1 MMEPMADQRGAAGA
15 YRRQQGLIKSTG
27 DGDSRDDGAPASHR
41 QDRSRQPGGRDTA
54 SRDTA
59 SRGADRAPATGPA
72 IPPGKSLRTVAQFL
86 TLIGRQQAAAVLRNL
101 PRDQADRIIDTMSRL
116 DPISPTEAR
125 RILGTFGALR
135 GEVSHEVA
143 GGPDTA
149 REILV
154 RAFGPQEGER
164 RFYELLPDQ
173 RPRRF
178 SFLDDADGR
187 QLSMVLRNESVATL
201 AIVAANVSQ
210 ETAARL
216 VQALPE
222 ESRTAVIRRVAQ
234 IGSVDGTV
242 LDAVEQTLRKR
253 MESIE
258 RPAEDEVDG
267 EERLAGILRYLDLS
281 TSDTILEQLT
291 ASAPEAAD
299 HIRQQMTT
307 LDDVLNLR
315 DRDLQEVL
323 KRVDDVDLAVV
334 LKGKSSAIEE
344 RIMAGMS
351 QRRGEMV
358 SMQRESLGP
367 MHRRDVDRVTSEFV
381 ELVRTMARAGEIVIQ
396 RTGEEYV

>member
-1 MMEPMADQRGAAGA
+1 
-15 YRRQQGLIKSTG
+15 
-27 DGDSRDDGAPASHR
+27 
-41 QDRSRQPGGRDTA
+41 
-54 SRDTA
+54 
-59 SRGADRAPATGPA
+59 
-72 IPPGKSLRTVAQFL
+72 VAQFL

>member
-1 MMEPMADQRGAAGA
+1 
-15 YRRQQGLIKSTG
+15 
-27 DGDSRDDGAPASHR
+27 
-41 QDRSRQPGGRDTA
+41 
-54 SRDTA
+54 
-59 SRGADRAPATGPA
+59 
-72 IPPGKSLRTVAQFL
+72 
-86 TLIGRQQAAAVLRNL
+86 
-101 PRDQADRIIDTMSRL
+101 
-116 DPISPTEAR
+116 
-125 RILGTFGALR
+125 
-135 GEVSHEVA
+135 
-143 GGPDTA
+143 
-149 REILV
+149 
-154 RAFGPQEGER
+154 
-164 RFYELLPDQ
+164 
-173 RPRRF
+173 
-178 SFLDDADGR
+178 
-187 QLSMVLRNESVATL
+187 
-201 AIVAANVSQ
+201 
-210 ETAARL
+210 
-216 VQALPE
+216 
-222 ESRTAVIRRVAQ
+222 
-234 IGSVDGTV
+234 
-242 LDAVEQTLRKR
+242 

-258 RPAEDEVDG
+258 RPTEDEGDG

-323 KRVDDVDLAVV
+323 KRMDDVDLAVV
-334 LKGKSSAIEE
+334 LKGKSPAIEE